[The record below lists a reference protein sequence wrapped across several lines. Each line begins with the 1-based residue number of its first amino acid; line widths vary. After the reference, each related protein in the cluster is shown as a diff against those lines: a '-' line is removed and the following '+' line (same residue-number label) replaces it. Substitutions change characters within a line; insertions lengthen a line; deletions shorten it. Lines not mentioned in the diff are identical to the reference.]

1 MSKLQIS
8 ATESATELGLAF
20 PAQPRCGYCS
30 TNCSHECFLFNS
42 REKHSG
48 KLFCFLFRWRSST
61 RPSDGDDDGFG
72 GDFSPSLT
80 AR

>member
-1 MSKLQIS
+1 MAPRRTLQVREGAGMSKLWIS

-48 KLFCFLFRWRSST
+48 KLFCFLF
-61 RPSDGDDDGFG
+61 
-72 GDFSPSLT
+72 
-80 AR
+80 